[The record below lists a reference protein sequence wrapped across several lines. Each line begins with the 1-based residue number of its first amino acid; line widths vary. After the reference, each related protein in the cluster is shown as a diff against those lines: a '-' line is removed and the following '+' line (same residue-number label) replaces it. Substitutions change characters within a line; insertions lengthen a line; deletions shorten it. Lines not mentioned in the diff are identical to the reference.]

1 MSTPPPINTNYTI
14 TRVPE
19 AQDVLG
25 CTDFQTTETE
35 DTDAALGG
43 GGLDVDGDII
53 WHIDGN
59 LGYDVD
65 VVDFSIPGATLTI
78 PLPGFYVFT
87 GGPHLDPTTPPIL
100 GVVMEQFSPVRIIVT
115 IYLHPSPTYNITGPI
130 FNMPSNNISVTLPIE
145 GCAKANGNTNTN
157 V

>member
-1 MSTPPPINTNYTI
+1 MSTPPINTNYTI

-35 DTDAALGG
+35 DTDAAIGG

-78 PLPGFYVFT
+78 PFAGIYVFT
-87 GGPHLDPTTPPIL
+87 GGPFLVSPIL
-100 GVVMEQFSPVRIIVT
+100 GVVMEQVSPVRIKVT
-115 IYLHPSPTYNITGPI
+115 IYLSPDLLGYGITGTP
-130 FNMPSNNISVTLPIE
+130 FNMPSNNVSVTLPIE